1 MYFRLLKETD
11 SCRKEVE
18 AMAQE
23 NKKGVNKQKLL
34 TIVGAVLCA
43 ILIPILLVNVTLI
56 VKSFVNED
64 EVPGIGGYSP
74 LFVLTDSM
82 YPEIESGD
90 LIICQS
96 VDASTIKVGDV
107 ISFFDP
113 EGNGTSVVTHKV
125 IEILNKDGA
134 LSFRTQG
141 TNNNTPDA
149 LPVPAENLVGIYKFR
164 VAGAGS
170 VAMFLQTTP
179 GLLVC
184 IVLPI
189 GIFVAYEVIRRRKLD
204 KENQEDTK
212 ALLAELEALRAQQ
225 AAQQAANQ
233 ANAPTTSSPEDT
245 PPEPSADDT
254 SAE

>member
-1 MYFRLLKETD
+1 MTNEKE
-11 SCRKEVE
+11 
-18 AMAQE
+18 
-23 NKKGVNKQKLL
+23 KGFSKQKLL
-34 TIVGAVLCA
+34 TIVGSVLCV
-43 ILIPILLVNVTLI
+43 ILIPILIVNVTLI
-56 VKSFVNED
+56 IKSFVNED

-90 LIICQS
+90 LIICKS
-96 VDASTIKVGDV
+96 IDPAEIKVGDI

-125 IEILNKDGA
+125 IEILNKDGT

-149 LPVPAENLVGIYKFR
+149 LPVPAENLVGIYQFR
-164 VAGAGS
+164 VGGAGS

-184 IVLPI
+184 IVLPV
-189 GIFVAYEVIRRRKLD
+189 GIFVAYEMLRRRKFD
-204 KENQEDTK
+204 KEKQADTK
-212 ALLAELEALRAQQ
+212 ALLAELETLRARQ
-225 AAQQAANQ
+225 AQQNANT
-233 ANAPTTSSPEDT
+233 APSEAPAEEPAEAPSKESAPE
-245 PPEPSADDT
+245 ENK
-254 SAE
+254 AE